1 MSEAS
6 PPPIATLLRKSR
18 SGEREA
24 LDQLTPLVYD
34 QLRRLAS
41 AYLRSERKGH
51 TLRPTALVHEAY
63 LRLVTAEVDG
73 CDRAHF
79 FALAARTMRRLL
91 LDHAKRRRRAK
102 HGGGQNALP
111 LDELE
116 LGPPARPVAFL
127 ALDDALTALS
137 AQDPRKGQLLELQVF
152 GGLTHD
158 ELAETVGVSAATVD
172 RELRLARAWVAREL
186 RHQP

>member
-6 PPPIATLLRKSR
+6 SPPIAAPLRKSR

-34 QLRRLAS
+34 QLRRLAN

-63 LRLVTAEVDG
+63 LRLVKAEVG
-73 CDRAHF
+73 CCDRAHF

-102 HGGGQNALP
+102 HGGGHEALP

-116 LGPPARPVAFL
+116 LGPPARPVALL

-158 ELAETVGVSAATVD
+158 ELAEAVGVSAATVD